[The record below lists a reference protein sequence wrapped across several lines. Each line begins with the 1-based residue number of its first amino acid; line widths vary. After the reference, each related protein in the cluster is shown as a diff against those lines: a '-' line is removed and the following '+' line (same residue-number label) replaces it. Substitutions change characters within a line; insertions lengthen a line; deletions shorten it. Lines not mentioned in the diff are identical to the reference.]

1 MGINNSLPN
10 NNVMEPKEIKLL
22 EEVEKELNPLEEL
35 EKELESEGLTEDDA
49 IELEHDREK
58 EDEARNL
65 ERDAENFNSV
75 EKY

>member
-22 EEVEKELNPLEEL
+22 EEVEKELNPLEEI

-58 EDEARNL
+58 EDEARDL
-65 ERDAENFNSV
+65 DKAEQNFNNGGN
-75 EKY
+75 Y